1 MRRLRTPWWALLFVS
16 KLFAQGMDSSAFVS
30 KVYPVLEKAQCR
42 MCHNDNGVASATRLQ
57 FPPED
62 ADNSEITRFG
72 LRLKALVNADNP
84 DQSLLFRKPT
94 NRIQHTGGER
104 IHPGSREESA
114 LRAWI

>member
-1 MRRLRTPWWALLFVS
+1 MIRAPLSVTALLCSGAISSFGVDPS
-16 KLFAQGMDSSAFVS
+16 FFAKD
-30 KVYPVLEKAQCR
+30 VYPVLEKAQCR

-62 ADNSEITRFG
+62 ANTNEVTRFG
-72 LRLKALVNADNP
+72 LGLKALVNAENP

-104 IHPGSREESA
+104 
-114 LRAWI
+114 